1 MRRFPAL
8 TALAFAL
15 AAPGAHAQAPPAT
28 TPAPGALYQDGHA
41 GRYLVDGQWEF
52 RRSTGDPWAPVTIP
66 HAWNATDGSDRSMRG
81 EVGWYRKRFRL
92 PSGPRGA
99 RWLVRFESVNLRARV
114 YLNNRLLANHEGAYL
129 PFEVMLRGARG
140 GVNTLTVRVDNRRTT
155 TTLPPIRN
163 LPNGRPSGGWWNY
176 GGILREVYL
185 RRVDRVDLEN
195 VLARP
200 LLRCRTCSG
209 ALLLRARVTNHS
221 RRKQKIRVAGSVEG
235 LTARFPRVELGPFAT
250 REVSARVNIANPRL
264 WEPGNPELYSFAV
277 GVQIR
282 GRTVSRWAGHAGI
295 RSVRVNRSGRVIFN
309 GRPVTLRG
317 ASMHEDHPLVGSALT
332 PELRTELFQTL
343 EDLGATMTRAHYPV
357 HPHFMEMADRAGMLF
372 WNQVPMYQHSN
383 ANLQKYPSITRKG
396 LRFLRE
402 MIERDQNHPSVL
414 AWSIGNEMPT
424 RVAGAQQ
431 RYIRSA
437 DIIAKRMDPTRLTA
451 IDFAGY
457 PSALP
462 SDTYRRL
469 DAVGVNSYFGWYP
482 GPNGQIDDV
491 DLLPGYLDQLH
502 FYYPNLALFVTEFG
516 AEANRDGPID
526 EKGTYAFQRQLV
538 EDHLAVYDSKPFVNG
553 AVIWILRDFRV
564 RPEWDGG
571 NPKPFPPY
579 NQKGLTSE
587 TGARKP
593 AFHAAAR
600 MFRNVEPLAGAGRIS
615 RAR

>member
-1 MRRFPAL
+1 MRRFL
-8 TALAFAL
+8 ALALLAL
-15 AAPGAHAQAPPAT
+15 LAPAAHAQEAPVT
-28 TPAPGALYQDGHA
+28 TPAPGALYEDGHA
-41 GRYLVDGQWEF
+41 GRYLVDGPWEF
-52 RRSTGDPWAPVTIP
+52 RKTTAEPWTQVTIP
-66 HAWNATDGSDRSMRG
+66 HAWNATDMSDQSMRG
-81 EVGWYRKRFRL
+81 SVGWYRKRFRL
-92 PSGPRGA
+92 PSGSPRGA
-99 RWLVRFESVNLRARV
+99 KWLVRFESVNLRANV
-114 YLNNRLLANHEGAYL
+114 YLNGRLLARHEGAYL
-129 PFEVMLRGARG
+129 PFEVELSNARR
-140 GVNTLTVRVDNRRTT
+140 GVNELTVRVDSRRTT

-176 GGILREVYL
+176 SGILREVYL

-200 LLRCRTCSG
+200 ALKCRTCSG
-209 ALLLRARVTNHS
+209 ALILRARLVNHT
-221 RRKQKIRVAGSVEG
+221 RRRQKVRVAGSVEG
-235 LTARFPRVELGPFAT
+235 LTARFPRVTVPPSGT
-250 REVSARVNIANPRL
+250 REVSARVNIPNPRL
-264 WEPGNPELYSFAV
+264 WEPGNPELYEF
-277 GVQIR
+277 GVAAQIR

-295 RSVRVNRSGRVIFN
+295 RSVRVSSDGRVIFN

-317 ASMHEDHPLVGSALT
+317 ASLHEDDPLVGSAMT
-332 PELRTELFQTL
+332 PELRTELFTTL
-343 EDLGATMTRAHYPV
+343 EDLGATITRAHYPV
-357 HPHFMEMADRAGMLF
+357 HPHFMEMADRAGILF
-372 WNQVPMYQHSN
+372 WSQVPMYQHSN
-383 ANLQKYPSITRKG
+383 ANLQKYPSITSKG
-396 LRFLRE
+396 LTFLRE

-414 AWSIGNEMPT
+414 TWSIGNEMPT

-437 DIIAKRMDPTRLTA
+437 RSLAKRMDPTRLVA

-462 SDTYRRL
+462 SDTYRSL

-502 FYYPNLALFVTEFG
+502 FYYPRLALFITEFG

-526 EKGTYAFQRQLV
+526 EKGTFAFQRQLV
-538 EDHLAVYDSKPFVNG
+538 EDHLTVYDSKPFVNG

-579 NQKGLTSE
+579 NQKGITSE

-615 RAR
+615 RRR